1 MRLLK
6 CLFCL
11 IPILLVSE
19 GFSQG
24 APQPGPAIKKPLIY
38 QVGQIV
44 HITTGGSRPLLQA
57 VDALQEKY
65 GWIVDYE
72 DPRYPPAISGATI
85 PAPGPVRRHPNA
97 RTNGT
102 TGFSVQFNGGPTA
115 DSRPDEQTV
124 LALVVDANNQSNNAG
139 QFELRKEKDG
149 SFVVVGVGAH
159 GPNGESSSQQ
169 PILDSLISL
178 TAERRSA
185 RQTIALICQKV
196 SQQSKI
202 QVTADGVADSL
213 PEPKTVAVGGVGV
226 PARTLL
232 SRTLASM
239 RGKLY
244 WRLIYDSNEK
254 SYQLSISRE
263 SQ

>member
-1 MRLLK
+1 M
-6 CLFCL
+6 
-11 IPILLVSE
+11 
-19 GFSQG
+19 
-24 APQPGPAIKKPLIY
+24 
-38 QVGQIV
+38 
-44 HITTGGSRPLLQA
+44 QA

-72 DPRYPPAISGATI
+72 DPQYPPAISGATI

-102 TGFSVQFNGGPTA
+102 TGFSVQFNGGPTP

-124 LALVVDANNQSNNAG
+124 LALVVDANNQSNDGG

-149 SFVVVGVGAH
+149 SFVVVGVGVRS
-159 GPNGESSSQQ
+159 PQGETSSQQ

-178 TAERRSA
+178 KAERRSA

-196 SQQSKI
+196 SQPSKI

-213 PEPKTVAVGGVGV
+213 PEPKTVAVGGAGV

-239 RGKLY
+239 GGKLY

>member
-1 MRLLK
+1 MRLVK
-6 CLFCL
+6 CLFYL
-11 IPILLVSE
+11 VPILLASR

-24 APQPGPAIKKPLIY
+24 TPAPGPSIKKPLIY

-85 PAPGPVRRHPNA
+85 PAPGPVRRHPNT

-149 SFVVVGVGAH
+149 SFVVVGVGGAR
-159 GPNGESSSQQ
+159 P
-169 PILDSLISL
+169 
-178 TAERRSA
+178 ERREFKPAAHS
-185 RQTIALICQKV
+185 RFTH
-196 SQQSKI
+196 QSYSGAEKC
-202 QVTADGVADSL
+202 ASDNCPHL
-213 PEPKTVAVGGVGV
+213 PE
-226 PARTLL
+226 
-232 SRTLASM
+232 
-239 RGKLY
+239 GKPTEQ
-244 WRLIYDSNEK
+244 DS
-254 SYQLSISRE
+254 SHCR
-263 SQ
+263 